1 MSKIC
6 KYAGDPTDEYCK
18 NCDGCT
24 MEVDGNS
31 IPCTECAGYEA
42 GENETDINMNDFDE
56 LVNYFNYV
64 FNEDVEAYNFTICG
78 IIDTIINHSNK
89 DFIASQEGYEG
100 YTNE

>member
-1 MSKIC
+1 
-6 KYAGDPTDEYCK
+6 
-18 NCDGCT
+18 
-24 MEVDGNS
+24 
-31 IPCTECAGYEA
+31 
-42 GENETDINMNDFDE
+42 MNHFDE
-56 LVNYFNYV
+56 LINYFNYV

>member
-1 MSKIC
+1 MKTKIFNKITTYLNYSLSREEQENLAKSNKILNELFETIEEC
-6 KYAGDPTDEYCK
+6 TD
-18 NCDGCT
+18 N
-24 MEVDGNS
+24 
-31 IPCTECAGYEA
+31 
-42 GENETDINMNDFDE
+42 NMNDFDE
-56 LVNYFNYV
+56 LVRYFNYV